1 MANTAIIAHQ
11 VQLPILSI
19 HWFEKSLMIYRSKA
33 DVGTQ
38 QISWKTYYLLPYFSI
53 STIHL
58 INLPMLIHDIVK
70 IGEFIGPTFEGKKI
84 MRQKT

>member
-11 VQLPILSI
+11 VQLPLLSI

-38 QISWKTYYLLPYFSI
+38 QISWKTYTIYFL
-53 STIHL
+53 TFL
-58 INLPMLIHDIVK
+58 FQRYLPMLIHDIVK
-70 IGEFIGPTFEGKKI
+70 IGEFIGPTLKGKKL
-84 MRQKT
+84 

>member
-11 VQLPILSI
+11 VQLPLLSI
-19 HWFEKSLMIYRSKA
+19 HWFEKTLMIYRSKA
-33 DVGTQ
+33 DVVQNATN
-38 QISWKTYYLLPYFSI
+38 IMENLYYLLPYFSI

-70 IGEFIGPTFEGKKI
+70 IGEFIGPTLKGKKL
-84 MRQKT
+84 

>member
-11 VQLPILSI
+11 VQLPLLSI

-38 QISWKTYYLLPYFSI
+38 QISWKTYTIYFLNYFSI

-70 IGEFIGPTFEGKKI
+70 IGEFIGPTLKGKKL
-84 MRQKT
+84 